1 LHRHKVILEYILLKP
16 SMVLPGKDRPPKA
29 RPEQVAAATVKVL
42 RRTVPAAVPGIYFL
56 SGGQRP
62 EEATANLN
70 AMNVQ
75 FPNAPWQLSFSYGRA
90 LQDPVIQAWAG
101 RTENGLA
108 AQQAFCRR
116 AKMNGLAR
124 SGRWSAA
131 MEKSA

>member
-1 LHRHKVILEYILLKP
+1 
-16 SMVLPGKDRPPKA
+16 M
-29 RPEQVAAATVKVL
+29 
-42 RRTVPAAVPGIYFL
+42 PAAVPGIYFL

-101 RTENGLA
+101 RMENGLA
-108 AQQAFCRR
+108 AQQAYCHR
-116 AKMNGLAR
+116 ARMNGLAR
-124 SGRWSAA
+124 SGRWSSD
-131 MEKSA
+131 MEKRA